1 MSPSLEFEEKN
12 VEMAVKKA
20 CEELN
25 IPREKLKHDVISY
38 GSTGI
43 FGLVGTKKA
52 LAMAIRRVDTGQ
64 RHTALRK
71 RLQEM

>member
-1 MSPSLEFEEKN
+1 MSHCVEFEEKN

-43 FGLVGTKKA
+43 LGWLGLKKHEFA
-52 LAMAIRRVDTGQ
+52 LHYRSRPQ
-64 RHTALRK
+64 K
-71 RLQEM
+71 SF